1 MRILLLVYSV
11 LRIVSSRISIWSYG
25 MEIPEERKM
34 RTEVHLDNIRKGEF
48 IIRSDRSP
56 DELWLDQ
63 DITGEELIKLDP
75 LQETEDLMAL
85 AQEGMGYNDS
95 LRCVPEHPYSDS
107 LWQLMW
113 RVLKA
118 ELRAKHGGSE
128 TAAEF
133 ITRLRGSK

>member
-1 MRILLLVYSV
+1 
-11 LRIVSSRISIWSYG
+11 
-25 MEIPEERKM
+25 M
-34 RTEVHLDNIRKGEF
+34 RTEIHQERTRKGECVV
-48 IIRSDRSP
+48 RSP

-63 DITGEELIKLDP
+63 DVTGEELIELDP
-75 LQETEDLMAL
+75 LEEAEDLMAL
-85 AQEGMGYNDS
+85 AQEAMGDHRGWRY
-95 LRCVPEHPYSDS
+95 VPEHPRSDKV
-107 LWQLMW
+107 WQIMW